1 MEDDYA
7 YFVYLTTNKINGKQ
21 YIGQHRCKRSEL
33 FTDGYLGRC
42 IAIKLAIKKYGREN
56 FERIILEYANSP
68 EELNALEAKYA
79 NEAILENDNFY
90 NLKTGGNQNIVYSK
104 EVGRKISESRK
115 GMVFTDEHRK
125 HISESKRR
133 ENLSE
138 ETRKKNSES
147 KKGNKNR
154 LGKHLSEE
162 SKKKM
167 HDSHVGRFKGADNP
181 MFGRHHTEEAK
192 KKISIKKKELYKNK
206 QNHPQFGREKSSEH
220 RKKISDSLKG
230 NIPWNKGKKM
240 SDEYRQKLSESH
252 KGKKRSEESLKK
264 LSASLKGHPVSQE
277 TKEKIRK
284 SLIGHKV
291 SEETRLKIVEAHKK
305 RKALNNIQD
314 R

>member
-33 FTDGYLGRC
+33 FTDGYLGSG

-56 FERIILEYANSP
+56 FERIILEYANSS
-68 EELNALEAKYA
+68 EELNAIEAKYA
-79 NEAILENDNFY
+79 NEAVLENDNFY
-90 NLKTGGNQNIVYSK
+90 NLKTGGNQHVVCSK

-167 HDSHVGRFKGADNP
+167 HDSHVGRFKGADSP

-192 KKISIKKKELYKNK
+192 KKMSIKKKELYKNK

-230 NIPWNKGKKM
+230 NIPWNTGKKM
-240 SDEYRQKLSESH
+240 SDEHKQKLSEAH
-252 KGKKRSEESLKK
+252 KGKKHSEESRKK
-264 LSASLKGHPVSQE
+264 LSNSLKGRVVSKETREKISNSLKGHAVSKETLRKISE
-277 TKEKIRK
+277 TKKKHKEMNKI
-284 SLIGHKV
+284 
-291 SEETRLKIVEAHKK
+291 EE
-305 RKALNNIQD
+305 N
-314 R
+314 

>member
-1 MEDDYA
+1 MENDVV
-7 YFVYLTTNKINGKQ
+7 YFVYLTKNKINGRM
-21 YIGQHRCKRSEL
+21 YIGQHRCKREDV
-33 FTDGYLGRC
+33 FTDGYLGSG
-42 IAIKLAIKKYGREN
+42 IAIRLAIKKYGREN
-56 FERIILEYANSP
+56 FERVILEYANSP
-68 EELNALEAKYA
+68 EELNELEAKYA
-79 NEAILENDNFY
+79 NEAILQNSNFY
-90 NLKTGGNQNIVYSK
+90 NLKTGGKQYTIYSE
-104 EVGRKISESRK
+104 EVRRKMSASRK
-115 GMVFTDEHRK
+115 GMIFTDEHRK
-125 HISESKRR
+125 HISESKKR

-138 ETRKKNSES
+138 ETRKRISDA

-154 LGKHLSEE
+154 LGKHFSEE
-162 SKKKM
+162 SRKKM
-167 HDSHVGRFKGADNP
+167 HDSHIGKGNAWL
-181 MFGRHHTEEAK
+181 GQHHTEEAK
-192 KKISIKKKELYKNK
+192 KKMSIKKKALFENK
-206 QNHPQFGREKSSEH
+206 QNHPWFGKKQSLEHREK
-220 RKKISDSLKG
+220 ISNSLKG

-240 SDEYRQKLSESH
+240 SDEYRQKLSEAH